1 MKILVKY
8 KCHRFIPTVQLLSEL
23 YFTSYHWLFQILTKL
38 SKYLLSVDMIACNQ
52 FGYYT
57 GPSQALLWFVSSSLV
72 LWLFELA
79 SVLCLVAKL
88 WRIGCVLWPPV
99 QLCLWGM
106 LIQPKPTLQI
116 ECLRCFR
123 GIQLDFG
130 ALTWC
135 RWCYIC
141 CIIDPVFSSRCWL

>member
-8 KCHRFIPTVQLLSEL
+8 KYHRFIPTVQHLSEL

-38 SKYLLSVDMIACNQ
+38 SKYLVSVDMIACNQ

-88 WRIGCVLWPPV
+88 WRIGCAECCGLQCSSASEECWYNQNQRFRLSVYVVLGGFNW
-99 QLCLWGM
+99 
-106 LIQPKPTLQI
+106 TLGR
-116 ECLRCFR
+116 L
-123 GIQLDFG
+123 LDVGGVIFVV
-130 ALTWC
+130 L
-135 RWCYIC
+135 
-141 CIIDPVFSSRCWL
+141 

>member
-8 KCHRFIPTVQLLSEL
+8 KYHRFIPTVQHLSEL

-88 WRIGCVLWPPV
+88 WRIGCTECCGLQCSSASEECWYNQNQRFRLSVYVVLGGFNW
-99 QLCLWGM
+99 
-106 LIQPKPTLQI
+106 TLGR
-116 ECLRCFR
+116 L
-123 GIQLDFG
+123 LDVGGVIFVV
-130 ALTWC
+130 L
-135 RWCYIC
+135 
-141 CIIDPVFSSRCWL
+141 